1 MKLSAKFKEYVWLVN
16 TIYRHERITLPE
28 INRLW
33 VRTDMSGGEPMAR
46 ATFCRHRNEIE
57 DIFGLYIACDMKDGA
72 RYYISNSEV
81 LGRDTVQHWMLSV
94 ITMSNILSESL
105 SLQDRIVPEA
115 TTVNDEMLVTVL
127 TAMKRSVRV
136 SVVYRRY
143 GSDKE
148 SHLDFEP
155 YCIKLFERRWYVL
168 GHFCRPAADGKP
180 AADYFGI
187 FAFDRILSIRLTDVS
202 FIIDPKFSPAD
213 YFRECYGIYID
224 NHTMAERIVLRAY
237 GKERYYLRDLPIHSS
252 QREVATGDD
261 YSDFELFL
269 RPTEDFCSYLLGHSV
284 HLRVLSPDSLVAHLR
299 DMLSSAY
306 IRYTDLHT

>member
-33 VRTDMSGGEPMAR
+33 MRTDMSGGEPMAR

-224 NHTMAERIVLRAY
+224 DHTMAERIVLRAY
-237 GKERYYLRDLPIHSS
+237 GK
-252 QREVATGDD
+252 
-261 YSDFELFL
+261 
-269 RPTEDFCSYLLGHSV
+269 
-284 HLRVLSPDSLVAHLR
+284 
-299 DMLSSAY
+299 
-306 IRYTDLHT
+306 

>member
-33 VRTDMSGGEPMAR
+33 MRTDMSGGEPMAR

-187 FAFDRILSIRLTDVS
+187 FAFDRILSIRLTYVS

-213 YFRECYGIYID
+213 YF
-224 NHTMAERIVLRAY
+224 
-237 GKERYYLRDLPIHSS
+237 RYYLRDLPIHSS